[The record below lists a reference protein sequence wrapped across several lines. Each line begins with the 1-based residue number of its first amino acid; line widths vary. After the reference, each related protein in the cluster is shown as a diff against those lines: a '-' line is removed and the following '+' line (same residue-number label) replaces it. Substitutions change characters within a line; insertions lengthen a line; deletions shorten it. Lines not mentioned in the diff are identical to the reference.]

1 MVLNPS
7 NMRVVDVARLLN
19 STSFGFVLP
28 QARLYREFNRVGF
41 RIGSPENPR
50 NINLLKYIAWMFDR
64 NHTPEEMA
72 GARSYEDRRNAER
85 NRQAEQSL
93 AGRDIGPLPEVVNPD
108 RKSACERNFQLFCE
122 SYFPETYSLA
132 WSPDH
137 LKVIEKIET
146 AVLKGGLFALALP
159 RGSGK
164 TTITESAALWS
175 MLYGHREFV
184 VLIGATESA
193 ALELLDSL
201 KTELEVNERLAEDF
215 PEVCYP
221 VAQLEGI
228 ANRCAGQLYKG
239 ERTRISWTSNE
250 IVLPTIEGS
259 KASGII
265 VRVAGITGRV
275 RGMKYKRSDGRSV
288 RPSLVVIDD
297 PQTSESAGSLEQ
309 TRKRVRV
316 LAGDILGLAGPGL
329 KISGIMPCTIIRP
342 GDMADI
348 ILNRNTH
355 PDWNGEK
362 TKMVYKFP
370 TNMKLW
376 DEYAELRAESLRTDG
391 NFQKATEFYLANREA
406 MDAGAEV
413 SWEARF
419 NHDEISALQHAMN
432 LKFQDEA
439 AFQAEYQNDPLP
451 EDTQDDTL
459 LSVDEICAK
468 VNGLPRGRIPLACDK
483 ITMFIDI
490 QKALLFFVVIAWSDD
505 FTGAVIDYG
514 AWPDQHR
521 REFSLADANPT
532 FQSMFPTAGFEGAL
546 YAALTSLTDDYLG
559 REWTRED
566 GAVLK
571 IERALVDANWGQST
585 DIIYQFCRQSAHAGV
600 ILPSH
605 GRYVGASSKPMTEY
619 RKQPGDRL
627 GFNWMMPN
635 VAGKRAI
642 RHVIYDS
649 NYWKSFV
656 HARLAVA
663 LADKG
668 SLTLYGRI
676 PGVHQLLAEHLT
688 AEYRV
693 KTQGRGR
700 TVDEWKLKLQSHDN
714 HWLDC
719 CAGCAVCASM
729 LGATM
734 PEFLPVR
741 AAPKARLRLSLKRTG
756 GTIAASAEPI
766 RTGGK
771 LKLSELRSKTNG

>member
-1 MVLNPS
+1 MSINPN

-19 STSFGFVLP
+19 STAQGFVLA

-108 RKSACERNFQLFCE
+108 RKAACERNFQLFCE
-122 SYFPETYSLA
+122 SYFPETYALA

-201 KTELEVNERLAEDF
+201 KTELEVNEHLSEDF

-228 ANRCAGQLYKG
+228 SNRCAGQLFHG
-239 ERTRISWTSNE
+239 ERTRITWTSNE

-439 AFQAEYQNDPLP
+439 AFMSEYQNDPLP

-532 FQSMFPTAGFEGAL
+532 IQSMFPTAGFEGAL

-771 LKLSELRSKTNG
+771 LKLSELRNQKNG

>member
-1 MVLNPS
+1 MPINPS

-19 STSFGFVLP
+19 STSFGFVLA

-41 RIGSPENPR
+41 RIGSSENPR

-64 NHTPEEMA
+64 KHTPEETS

-85 NRQAEQSL
+85 DRQAEQSL

-108 RKSACERNFQLFCE
+108 RKAACERNFQLFCE
-122 SYFPETYSLA
+122 SYFPETYALA

-146 AVLKGGLFALALP
+146 AVLRGGLFALALP

-239 ERTRISWTSNE
+239 ERTRITWTSNE
-250 IVLPTIEGS
+250 IVLPTVEGS
-259 KASGII
+259 RASGII
-265 VRVAGITGRV
+265 VRVAGITGRI
-275 RGMKYKRSDGRSV
+275 RGMKFKRSDGRNV

-316 LAGDILGLAGPGL
+316 LAGDILGLAGPGQ

-362 TKMVYKFP
+362 TRMVYRFP

-376 DEYAELRAESLRTDG
+376 EEYAEIRAEALRTEG

-419 NHDEISALQHAMN
+419 NHDEVSALQHAMN

-439 AFQAEYQNDPLP
+439 AFQSEYQNDPLP
-451 EDTQDDTL
+451 DDTADDSL
-459 LSVDEICAK
+459 LSVDGICAK
-468 VNGLPRGRIPLACDK
+468 INGLARRRVPLKCDRL
-483 ITMFIDI
+483 TMFVDV
-490 QKALLFFVVIAWSDD
+490 QKALLFYVVIAWAED

-514 AWPDQHR
+514 SWPDQHR
-521 REFSLADANPT
+521 HEYSLADANPSIQT
-532 FQSMFPTAGFEGAL
+532 LFPKAGFEGAL
-546 YAALTSLTDDYLG
+546 YAALSALTDECLG
-559 REWTRED
+559 REWERED

-585 DIIYQFCRQSAHAGV
+585 DVVYQFCRQSSHAGV

-619 RKQPGDRL
+619 RKQQGDRL
-627 GFNWMMPN
+627 GFNWMIPN

-642 RHVIYDS
+642 RHVIYDT
-649 NYWKSFV
+649 NYWKSFI
-656 HARLAVA
+656 HARLAVPVG
-663 LADKG
+663 DKG

-676 PGVHQLLAEHLT
+676 PGAHQLFAEHLT

-700 TVDEWKLKLQSHDN
+700 TVDEWKLKPQSHDN
-714 HWLDC
+714 HFLDC
-719 CAGCAVCASM
+719 VAGCAVCGSM
-729 LGATM
+729 LGASL
-734 PEFLPVR
+734 PETLPAKLDR
-741 AAPKARLRLSLKRTG
+741 KPMIRLSDKRLG
-756 GTIAASAEPI
+756 GIPPNG
-766 RTGGK
+766 R
-771 LKLSELRSKTNG
+771 LKLSELRRQKNG

>member
-1 MVLNPS
+1 MPISPN

-19 STSFGFVLP
+19 STSQGFVLA
-28 QARLYREFNRVGF
+28 QARLYRDFNRVGF
-41 RIGSPENPR
+41 RIAAAENTR
-50 NINLLKYIAWMFDR
+50 NINLLKYIAWAYDQK
-64 NHTPEEMA
+64 HTPREET
-72 GARSYEDRRNAER
+72 GPRSYEDRRNAER
-85 NRQAEQSL
+85 ARQAEQSL
-93 AGRDIGPLPEVVNPD
+93 AGRDIGDLPQVVNPE
-108 RKSACERNFQLFCE
+108 RKKECERNFQLFCE

-146 AVLKGGLFALALP
+146 AVLRGGLFALALP

-239 ERTRISWTSNE
+239 ERTRITWTSNE
-250 IVLPTIEGS
+250 IVLPTVEGS
-259 KASGII
+259 RASGII
-265 VRVAGITGRV
+265 VRVAGITGRI
-275 RGMKYKRSDGRSV
+275 RGMKFKRSDGRSV
-288 RPSLVVIDD
+288 RPSLVIIDD

-316 LAGDILGLAGPGL
+316 LAGDILGLAGPGQ

-362 TKMVYKFP
+362 TRMVYRFP
-370 TNMKLW
+370 SNMKLW
-376 DEYAELRAESLRTDG
+376 EEYAEIRAEALRTEG

-419 NHDEISALQHAMN
+419 NHDEVSALQHAMN

-439 AFQAEYQNDPLP
+439 AFMSEYQNDPLP
-451 EDTQDDTL
+451 DDTADDSL

-468 VNGLPRGRIPLACDK
+468 INGLARRRVPLKCDRL
-483 ITMFIDI
+483 TMFVDV
-490 QKALLFFVVIAWSDD
+490 QKALLFYVVIAWAED

-514 AWPDQHR
+514 SWPDQHR
-521 REFSLADANPT
+521 HEYSLADANPSIQT
-532 FQSMFPTAGFEGAL
+532 LFPKAGFEGAL
-546 YAALTSLTDDYLG
+546 YAALSALTDECLG
-559 REWTRED
+559 REWERED

-585 DIIYQFCRQSAHAGV
+585 DVVYQFCRQSSHAGV

-627 GFNWMMPN
+627 GLNWMMPN

-649 NYWKSFV
+649 NYWKSFI
-656 HARLAVA
+656 HARLAVP
-663 LADKG
+663 LGDKG
-668 SLTLYGRI
+668 SLSLYGRI
-676 PGVHQLLAEHLT
+676 PGIHQLFAEHLT

-700 TVDEWKLKLQSHDN
+700 WVDEWKLKPERSDN

-719 CAGCAVCASM
+719 AAGCAVCASM
-729 LGATM
+729 LGATL
-734 PEFLPVR
+734 PELG
-741 AAPKARLRLSLKRTG
+741 AARTAPRPKIKLSDRLNVTAQDAVPRT
-756 GTIAASAEPI
+756 
-766 RTGGK
+766 GK
-771 LKLSELRSKTNG
+771 LKLSELRKVKNG